1 MQPDPVIR
9 ILVAAILVCLAILI
23 VEEIV
28 DPHGVQHENGRYS
41 VTGLRAGGPMLVRV
55 DSATGRVWKLDLRS
69 ETGAWV
75 EFREGGAA
83 SAAGAGLDQRDQERA
98 DPIGGDQPLQ

>member
-1 MQPDPVIR
+1 MQADPVVR
-9 ILVAAILVCLAILI
+9 ILLATILVCLAILI
-23 VEEIV
+23 VEGIA
-28 DPHGVQHENGRYS
+28 DPRGAQRENGRYS

-69 ETGAWV
+69 ETSAWV
-75 EFREGGAA
+75 EFREDGAA
-83 SAAGAGLDQRDQERA
+83 SAARAGLDQGDQERA